1 MTLAELKEKR
11 ANIENDYQNHLDN
24 METIK
29 NETLRVQNVAGN
41 AAKIFDELDKEFE
54 QKTGLTKIDCTFLFF
69 AVALQVARQY
79 LFTKFPIRQDDQ
91 TAAKNTP
98 GHHEEH
104 SDRDHWYYNPTL
116 EQILTNPVPFDANV
130 GSNGALAGAG
140 KLGHR
145 AAALGH
151 DPVLGLIV
159 GTSNIATSTLTTW
172 NFQSFHIRTND
183 LGKDFFSE
191 KAKTHLV
198 FQKTFNKLF
207 SEGLDGK
214 EKVAL
219 SLAKEI
225 IHLKSDINTKN
236 SLPLPL
242 ISSIN
247 PKIASSLAK
256 YGLDMEN
263 LAVVGKQIAG
273 AALVNLLI
281 AMTHGLFYF
290 CNNDSNVSK
299 DLYEV
304 RTRKILSYSNIIASV
319 SNLAVVGITQNLNL
333 LDVGGFIV
341 TLHRIYTDQKFI
353 HEVKRQFL
361 LGNFNKMIEGEEL
374 KLV

>member
-1 MTLAELKEKR
+1 MTLAKLKEKR
-11 ANIENDYQNHLDN
+11 ANIENDYKNHLDN

-41 AAKIFDELDKEFE
+41 VAKIFDELDKEFE
-54 QKTGLTKIDCTFLFF
+54 QKTGLTKIDCMFLFF

-79 LFTKFPIRQDDQ
+79 LFTKFPIRQDNQ
-91 TAAKNTP
+91 TAAKNTL

-104 SDRDHWYYNPTL
+104 SDRDHWYYNPSL
-116 EQILTNPVPFDANV
+116 EQILKNPVPFDANV
-130 GSNGALAGAG
+130 GSNGALAGTG

-145 AAALGH
+145 AATLGH

-159 GTSNIATSTLTTW
+159 GTSNIATSTLTNW
-172 NFQSFHIRTND
+172 KFQSFHIRTND
-183 LGKDFFSE
+183 LGRDFFFE

-207 SEGLDGK
+207 SDGLDGK

-219 SLAKEI
+219 SLVKEI

-263 LAVVGKQIAG
+263 LVVVGKQIAG
-273 AALVNLLI
+273 AAFVNFLI

-290 CNNDSNVSK
+290 CNKDKNVSK

-304 RTRKILSYSNIIASV
+304 RTRKILSYSNIIASG

-374 KLV
+374 ELV